1 MSLPLPPEILDLIV
15 DHLHDEPTT
24 LRACC
29 LVSKSWIPRTRRH
42 LFARVEFRSSRL
54 FKLWMKAFPDSS
66 NSPAHYTRSLDLAHF
81 SDATSPQVLDFIC
94 SFPLLEDL
102 TLLFSLYDDFNDD
115 DEWDVPPTAP
125 KFTGSLYVDGSNR
138 YIARKLLH
146 LPSGLHFSK
155 VTVLS
160 DFGFIDVANELV
172 SGCSGTLEF
181 LVLELYQSASST
193 TSVVDQS

>member
-1 MSLPLPPEILDLIV
+1 M
-15 DHLHDEPTT
+15 
-24 LRACC
+24 
-29 LVSKSWIPRTRRH
+29 
-42 LFARVEFRSSRL
+42 
-54 FKLWMKAFPDSS
+54 
-66 NSPAHYTRSLDLAHF
+66 
-81 SDATSPQVLDFIC
+81 
-94 SFPLLEDL
+94 
-102 TLLFSLYDDFNDD
+102 LFSLYDDFNDD

-155 VTVLS
+155 ITVSS
-160 DFGFIDVANELV
+160 DFGFIDLANELV
-172 SGCSGTLEF
+172 SGCSDTLEF